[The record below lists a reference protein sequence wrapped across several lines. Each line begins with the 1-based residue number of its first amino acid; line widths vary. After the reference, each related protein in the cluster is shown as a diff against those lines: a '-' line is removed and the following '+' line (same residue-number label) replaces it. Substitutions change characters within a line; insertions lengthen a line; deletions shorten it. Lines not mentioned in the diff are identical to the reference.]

1 MEKKHLAKQCGQ
13 DNIGFVKEKV
23 GNELFKD
30 EFLRNDQYYLFREKA
45 LMVDKYGKTMYEW
58 NQDNEAKYLIPS
70 DFLKKHGLSPE
81 ARERMVDWMI
91 EVFSVNKS
99 EPGTFELAVHIMD
112 SYILN
117 TNKILKDEDIHLIG
131 LTSIYIASKMEE
143 KIPMRLIH
151 IVNNLGKGVFSKAE
165 IITMEKEIVETIEFD
180 FFTAGTYDYL
190 MTFFWDLKVN
200 NGQILNDFKEHDVID
215 KYMKFCIFLSK
226 LTLYNHKFAA
236 YSTSLIAVGILTLG
250 FDFLKRNNQIKEKK
264 LMKFLQDWIFYL
276 MNEMKFNPDAV
287 GYVYLK
293 IYDLYKLDILER
305 IKDNDESSDINSDDV
320 PNLFKLYTDYMF

>member
-165 IITMEKEIVETIEFD
+165 IIAMEKEIVETIEFD

-200 NGQILNDFKEHDVID
+200 NGQILNDFKEHYVID

>member
-13 DNIGFVKEKV
+13 DNIDFVKEKV

-165 IITMEKEIVETIEFD
+165 IIAMEKEIVETIEFD

-226 LTLYNHKFAA
+226 LTLYNYKFAA

>member
-165 IITMEKEIVETIEFD
+165 IIAMEKEIVETIEFD

-305 IKDNDESSDINSDDV
+305 IQDNDESSEINSDDV